1 MALESLVAY
10 YKKFEAEAPNLSA
23 TVTLGSRQVGSAA
36 FRNRSAA
43 PQNVRLAMP
52 DLLREVAAGT
62 EADLLLSRAG
72 TGKLFYATRLQYI
85 PSEPPPPSDQG
96 MRVERRFE
104 KFVENGESPAATT
117 FSAGDL
123 IRVTLTVTLP
133 KERRYVAV
141 TDALPGG
148 VEAVDSWFRTTAT
161 DLAKEASTQPVDA
174 SFEARWRRGGFDRVE
189 KYDDRVLMYATR
201 LSEGRHEF
209 SYLVRATTS
218 GTFNVAGTWA
228 EEMYAPEVNG
238 RSAPEKIVIK

>member
-1 MALESLVAY
+1 
-10 YKKFEAEAPNLSA
+10 
-23 TVTLGSRQVGSAA
+23 
-36 FRNRSAA
+36 
-43 PQNVRLAMP
+43 MP

-62 EADLLLSRAG
+62 EADLVVSRAG

-85 PSEPPPPSDQG
+85 PSDPPPPSDQG

-141 TDALPGG
+141 SDALPAG

-189 KYDDRVLMYATR
+189 KYDDRVLLYATR

-238 RSAPEKIVIK
+238 RSAPDKIVIK